1 MDRGFGVERDRGVKD
16 CITSLNKKL
25 AAMTSYVAKL
35 QEVQGLGLVHC
46 LIDYVD

>member
-1 MDRGFGVERDRGVKD
+1 MLSETEETSQEVKD
-16 CITSLNKKL
+16 GITSLNKKL